1 MMERNHVD
9 GGSDVKILLRDM
21 KNAAVEGGATMG
33 RWKHLRNALAHGSF
47 HGFKV
52 SQRDVKS

>member
-1 MMERNHVD
+1 MMKKNYGD

-33 RWKHLRNALAHGSF
+33 R
-47 HGFKV
+47 
-52 SQRDVKS
+52 